1 MGNLVGITKLFLK
14 RNSSTILTCIGAAG
28 VVATSVM
35 AVKATPKAMRL
46 LEHAKEEKGEELTT
60 LEKIKVAG
68 PAYIPAVTI
77 GASTIAC
84 IFGANALNKRTQASL
99 MSAYALVDNAYKEYK
114 HKVQEVLGE
123 ESDREVVDSIA
134 KDVYEEQKPVVKEN
148 TQLFFDFFSLRYF
161 ESSYL
166 KVRRAEEELN
176 DLLESQ
182 GYVLLNQWYDLLGLE
197 PTGYGMELGWYY
209 DYCPYI
215 KFCHNEAV
223 LDDGLECCIISAPDE
238 PTFFNPY

>member
-1 MGNLVGITKLFLK
+1 MGNLVGATKLFLK
-14 RNSSTILTCIGAAG
+14 RNSSTILTCVGAVG

-35 AVKATPKAMRL
+35 AVKATPKAMQL
-46 LEHAKEEKGEELTT
+46 LEHAKEEKGEDLTV

-68 PAYIPAVTI
+68 PAYIPAAAV
-77 GASTIAC
+77 GVSTIAC
-84 IFGANALNKRTQASL
+84 IFGANALNKRQQASL
-99 MSAYALVDNAYKEYK
+99 MSAYALIDNAYKEYK

-123 ESDREVVDSIA
+123 ESDRKVAESIA
-134 KDVYEEQKPVVKEN
+134 KDIYEEQKPVVNEN

-166 KVRRAEEELN
+166 KVRRAEETLN
-176 DLLESQ
+176 ELLESQ
-182 GYVLLNQWYDLLGLE
+182 GYVLLNDWYDLLGLE
-197 PTGYGMELGWYY
+197 HTAYGCELGWNY

-215 KFCHNEAV
+215 MFCHNESV